1 MAFTSTELFR
11 LKTLNGVIA
20 IGTYANTAG
29 STGGTITPSLSS
41 IEGITLEDFG
51 SATSSAVSVV
61 NQAVADFPISGN
73 SGVVVVNPANASG
86 TWIAFGV

>member
-29 STGGTITPSLSS
+29 STGGTITPSLSR
-41 IEGITLEDFG
+41 IEGLTLQDFG
-51 SATSSAVSVV
+51 SAASGSFSVV

-73 SGVVVVNPANASG
+73 TGVVVVNASNASG
-86 TWIAFGV
+86 TWVAYGV

>member
-29 STGGTITPSLSS
+29 STGGTITPSLSR
-41 IEGITLEDFG
+41 IEGLEVQDFG
-51 SATSSAVSVV
+51 SVTSGAVSVV
-61 NQAVADFPISGN
+61 NQAVADYPISGN
-73 SGVVVVNPANASG
+73 TGVVVINPANGSG

>member
-29 STGGTITPSLSS
+29 STGGTITPSLSR

-73 SGVVVVNPANASG
+73 SGVVVVNPTNASG